1 MVYFIQTDTVQHHV
15 QLQLQETILYLIRPK
30 TMLTRDGN
38 KNARNTVSTTLS
50 RKKNEYTLM
59 KKSKKFAIDHSIDQE
74 KRGFMRTFFFKLF
87 R

>member
-1 MVYFIQTDTVQHHV
+1 
-15 QLQLQETILYLIRPK
+15 
-30 TMLTRDGN
+30 MLTRDGN